1 MNKHTEH
8 DTREHL
14 LATGE
19 QLCLQRGFTGMGLSE
34 LLKTAEVPKGSFYH
48 YFRSKEAFGV
58 AMLERHYAAYHQ
70 RLTELLQ
77 SGEGNYRD
85 RILAYYQQTLNQ
97 FCQHGTISGCLTVK
111 LSAEVCDLS
120 EDMRSAM
127 DKGARGVIALLS
139 QALENGR
146 KNHCLTFCGEPLQQA
161 QVLYALWLGANL
173 QAKISRSFEPL
184 ENALA
189 HVKNIIATPAVYQA
203 FFITRRPGAFM
214 SSEKLYSPL
223 KVGAITA
230 ANRIFMA
237 PLTRLRSIEPGDIPT
252 PLMAEYYRQRAS
264 AGLIISEATQI
275 SAQAKGYAGAPGIH
289 SQEQI
294 AAWKKITA
302 GVHAENGHMAV
313 QLWHTGR
320 ISHASLQPGG
330 QAPVAPSALSA
341 GTRTSL
347 RDENGQAIRV
357 ETSMPRALELGEI
370 PGIVNDFR
378 QAIAN
383 AREAGFDLVELH
395 SAHGYLLHQ
404 FLSPSSNHRT
414 DQYGGSVENR
424 ARLVL
429 EVVDAGIE
437 EWGADRI
444 GIRISPIGTFQN
456 TDNGPNEEADAL
468 YLIEQLGKRGIA
480 YLHMSEPDWAGGEPY
495 TDAFREK
502 VRARFHGPIIGA
514 GAYTVEKAETL
525 IGKGLIDAVAFGRD
539 WIANPDLVARLQR
552 KAELNPQRAESFYGG
567 GAEGY
572 TDYPT
577 L

>member
-1 MNKHTEH
+1 
-8 DTREHL
+8 
-14 LATGE
+14 
-19 QLCLQRGFTGMGLSE
+19 
-34 LLKTAEVPKGSFYH
+34 
-48 YFRSKEAFGV
+48 
-58 AMLERHYAAYHQ
+58 
-70 RLTELLQ
+70 
-77 SGEGNYRD
+77 
-85 RILAYYQQTLNQ
+85 
-97 FCQHGTISGCLTVK
+97 
-111 LSAEVCDLS
+111 
-120 EDMRSAM
+120 
-127 DKGARGVIALLS
+127 
-139 QALENGR
+139 
-146 KNHCLTFCGEPLQQA
+146 
-161 QVLYALWLGANL
+161 
-173 QAKISRSFEPL
+173 
-184 ENALA
+184 
-189 HVKNIIATPAVYQA
+189 
-203 FFITRRPGAFM
+203 M

-289 SQEQI
+289 SPEQI

-429 EVVDAGIE
+429 EVVNAGIE
-437 EWGADRI
+437 EWGADR
-444 GIRISPIGTFQN
+444 IRISPIGTFQN

>member
-1 MNKHTEH
+1 
-8 DTREHL
+8 
-14 LATGE
+14 
-19 QLCLQRGFTGMGLSE
+19 
-34 LLKTAEVPKGSFYH
+34 
-48 YFRSKEAFGV
+48 
-58 AMLERHYAAYHQ
+58 
-70 RLTELLQ
+70 
-77 SGEGNYRD
+77 
-85 RILAYYQQTLNQ
+85 
-97 FCQHGTISGCLTVK
+97 
-111 LSAEVCDLS
+111 
-120 EDMRSAM
+120 
-127 DKGARGVIALLS
+127 
-139 QALENGR
+139 
-146 KNHCLTFCGEPLQQA
+146 
-161 QVLYALWLGANL
+161 
-173 QAKISRSFEPL
+173 
-184 ENALA
+184 
-189 HVKNIIATPAVYQA
+189 
-203 FFITRRPGAFM
+203 M
-214 SSEKLYSPL
+214 SSAKLFTPL

-230 ANRIFMA
+230 TNRVFMA

-275 SAQAKGYAGAPGIH
+275 SAQAKGYAGAPGLH
-289 SQEQI
+289 RDEQI
-294 AAWKKITA
+294 AAWKKITQ
-302 GVHAENGHMAV
+302 GVHAQGGHIAV

-330 QAPVAPSALSA
+330 QAPVAPSAINA

-357 ETSMPRALELGEI
+357 ETSTPRALDTHEI
-370 PGIVNDFR
+370 QGIVNDFR

-444 GIRISPIGTFQN
+444 GIRLSPVGTFQN
-456 TDNGPNEEADAL
+456 VDNGPNEEADAL
-468 YLIEQLGKRGIA
+468 YLIEALGKRGIA
-480 YLHMSEPDWAGGEPY
+480 YLYMSEPDWAGGTPY
-495 TDAFREK
+495 SEAFRK
-502 VRARFHGPIIGA
+502 KIRACFPGPIIGA
-514 GAYTVEKAETL
+514 GAYTPEKAETL
-525 IGKGLIDAVAFGRD
+525 IEKGLIDAVAFGRD
-539 WIANPDLVARLQR
+539 YIANPDLVARLQR
-552 KAELNPQRAESFYGG
+552 NAKLNPQRPESFYGG